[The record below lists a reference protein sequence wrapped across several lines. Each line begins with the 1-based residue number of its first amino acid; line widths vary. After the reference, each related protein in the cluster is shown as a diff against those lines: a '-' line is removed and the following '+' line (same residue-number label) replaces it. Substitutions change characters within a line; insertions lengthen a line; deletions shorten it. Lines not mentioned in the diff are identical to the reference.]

1 MIHVH
6 SHEHAKVTITNLAT
20 LFESIK
26 LKINAH
32 ISIKVMAETNI
43 WDNLLVA
50 TVPPALCLLLS
61 KYRILLYI

>member
-32 ISIKVMAETNI
+32 ISIKVMAETKI
-43 WDNLLVA
+43 WDNLLA
-50 TVPPALCLLLS
+50 ASVPPA
-61 KYRILLYI
+61 

>member
-1 MIHVH
+1 
-6 SHEHAKVTITNLAT
+6 VTITNLAT

-32 ISIKVMAETNI
+32 INIKVMAETKI

-50 TVPPALCLLLS
+50 TVPPA
-61 KYRILLYI
+61 